1 MASDGNTI
9 LANLDSGNL
18 SGIQIE
24 GTFSM
29 VHQDAIDASNING
42 QVSTLVLKLKET
54 DRGTGSYQ
62 TISAAAF
69 LEVDVDM
76 NLIHSFNPS
85 SGVDNVD
92 DSHALGEAHVGT
104 DPAIDAAKRAL
115 GTQYRLDLTNYLA
128 DELHLAANTN
138 YDPAT
143 KILTSNYFPAGA
155 IVLDLDSQIDQ
166 SRLSGNVQI
175 TDAAGNAKTF
185 LVASDQM
192 EAGVMMYA
200 RVKIDCSQSM
210 PQISGEYSFQ
220 PTGTVIGGDDGS
232 NVDGIKIVLTGLDNY
247 SLAQVLT
254 VSTADG
260 TVGSIGISEEGA
272 PLATTPDD
280 FTEVINLSDLIGS
293 GTVGEHMGNAVVAAI
308 GTNAALI
315 KSFKLQVDAVAHQS
329 DSSFSGFCREL
340 AKAADRTNE
349 DPFKA
354 GDKFIINNTGSLQLN
369 VQPFQ
374 YSFADGQGQSGG
386 GSIHQVQQLQMFKS
400 DMPVYAVLKQSATP
414 APMMKSLNGDLW
426 A

>member
-9 LANLDSGNL
+9 LANLDNGNL
-18 SGIQIE
+18 SGIQLE
-24 GTFSM
+24 GSFSM
-29 VHQDAIDASNING
+29 VSQDAIDASNIDG
-42 QVSTLVLKLKET
+42 QVATLVLKLKET

-85 SGVDNVD
+85 SGVDNLD

-104 DPAIDAAKRAL
+104 DPAIEAAKRAL
-115 GTQYRLDLTNYLA
+115 GTQFRLDLNNYLA
-128 DELHLAANTN
+128 AGNLAANTN
-138 YDPAT
+138 YDSAT
-143 KILTSNYFPAGA
+143 KILSSDFFPAGA

-166 SRLSGNVQI
+166 ARLSGNVQI
-175 TDAAGNAKTF
+175 TDANDQEKTF
-185 LVASDQM
+185 LVAADQL

-220 PTGTVIGGDDGS
+220 PTGNVIGGDNGS
-232 NVDGIKIVLTGLDNY
+232 NADGIKIVLTGLDNY

-260 TVGSIGISEEGA
+260 TVGSIGILEEGA

-280 FTEVINLSDLIGS
+280 FVEVIQLSDLIGT

-340 AKAADRTNE
+340 AKAADRTN
-349 DPFKA
+349 DNPFKA

-374 YSFADGQGQSGG
+374 YSFADGQGQISGT
-386 GSIHQVQQLQMFKS
+386 IHQVQQLQMFKS

-414 APMMKSLNGDLW
+414 APMMKTLNGDLW

>member
-1 MASDGNTI
+1 MAQDGNTI
-9 LANLDSGNL
+9 LTNLDNGNL
-18 SGIQIE
+18 SGIQLE
-24 GTFSM
+24 GSFSM
-29 VHQDAIDASNING
+29 VSQDAIDASNIDG
-42 QVSTLVLKLKET
+42 QVATLVLKLKET

-85 SGVDNVD
+85 SGLDNVD

-104 DPAIDAAKRAL
+104 DPAIEAAKRAL
-115 GTQYRLDLTNYLA
+115 GTQFRLDLNNYLA
-128 DELHLAANTN
+128 VSANLAANTS
-138 YDPAT
+138 YDAANQ
-143 KILTSNYFPAGA
+143 ILSSSFFPAGA
-155 IVLDLDSQIDQ
+155 IVLDLDAQIDQ
-166 SRLSGNVQI
+166 TRLNGNVQI
-175 TDAAGNAKTF
+175 TDAADQEKTF
-185 LVASDQM
+185 LVASDQL

-200 RVKIDCSQSM
+200 KVKIDCSQSM

-220 PTGTVIGGDDGS
+220 PSGTVIGGDNGS
-232 NVDGIKIVLTGLDNY
+232 NADGIKIVLTGLDNY

-260 TVGSIGISEEGA
+260 TSGSIGILEANA

-280 FTEVINLSDLIGS
+280 FIEVIRLNDLIGT

-354 GDKFIINNTGSLQLN
+354 GDKFIINNTGALQLN

-374 YSFADGQGQSGG
+374 YSFSDGQGQIGG
-386 GSIHQVQQLQMFKS
+386 TTLHQVQQLQMFKS
-400 DMPVYAVLKQSATP
+400 DMPVYAVLKQSDTP
-414 APMMKSLNGDLW
+414 APMMKTLNGDLW

>member
-9 LANLDSGNL
+9 LSNLDNGNL

-42 QVSTLVLKLKET
+42 QVSNLVLKLKET

-85 SGVDNVD
+85 SSVDNVD

-104 DPAIDAAKRAL
+104 DPAIDSAKRAL

-138 YDPAT
+138 YDAAT
-143 KILTSNYFPAGA
+143 KILTSDYFPAGA

-166 SRLSGNVQI
+166 SRLSGNVSI

-232 NVDGIKIVLTGLDNY
+232 NADGIKIVLTGLDNY

-260 TVGSIGISEEGA
+260 TAGSIGITEYPP
-272 PLATTPDD
+272 PLASDPDD
-280 FTEVINLSDLIGS
+280 FTEVINLSDLIGN

-400 DMPVYAVLKQSATP
+400 DMPVYAVLKQSASP
-414 APMMKSLNGDLW
+414 APMMKTLNGDLW